1 MFTKQFLLDLLER
14 ALKTFAQ
21 SLGACITTVV
31 AGETLGLGDVNWGA
45 ALSIA
50 GLATLYSVLTSIAST
65 GVNRKNSAS
74 LVD

>member
-14 ALKTFAQ
+14 AIKTFAQ
-21 SLGACITTVV
+21 SLAACITTVV
-31 AGETLGLGDVNWGA
+31 ATETLGLGDVNWAA

-65 GVNRKNSAS
+65 SFNRKDSAS

>member
-14 ALKTFAQ
+14 AIKTFAQ
-21 SLGACITTVV
+21 SLAACITTVV
-31 AGETLGLGDVNWGA
+31 ASETLGLGDVNWAA

-50 GLATLYSVLTSIAST
+50 GLATLYSALTSIASSS
-65 GVNRKNSAS
+65 VNRKDSAS

>member
-1 MFTKQFLLDLLER
+1 MFTKQFLLDLTER
-14 ALKTFAQ
+14 AIKTFAQ

-31 AGETLGLGDVNWGA
+31 ATETLGLGDVNWAA

-50 GLATLYSVLTSIAST
+50 GLATLYSVLTSVAST
-65 GVNRKNSAS
+65 SFNRKDSAS

>member
-1 MFTKQFLLDLLER
+1 MFTKQFLLDLTER
-14 ALKTFAQ
+14 AIKTFAQ
-21 SLGACITTVV
+21 SPAACITTVV

-65 GVNRKNSAS
+65 GINRKDSAS
-74 LVD
+74 LVE

>member
-1 MFTKQFLLDLLER
+1 MFTKQFLLDLIER

-21 SLGACITTVV
+21 SLAACITAVV
-31 AGETLGLGDVNWGA
+31 STGTFGLGDVDWA
-45 ALSIA
+45 VALSIA

-65 GVNRKNSAS
+65 GVNRKDSAS

>member
-14 ALKTFAQ
+14 AIKTFAQ
-21 SLGACITTVV
+21 SLAACITTV
-31 AGETLGLGDVNWGA
+31 AATDTFGLGDVNWGA

-50 GLATLYSVLTSIAST
+50 VLATLYSVLTSIASSS
-65 GVNRKNSAS
+65 VNRKDSAS

>member
-14 ALKTFAQ
+14 AIKTFAQ
-21 SLGACITTVV
+21 SLAACITTVT
-31 AGETLGLGDVNWGA
+31 ATETLGLSDVNWVA

-65 GVNRKNSAS
+65 GVNSEDSAS

>member
-1 MFTKQFLLDLLER
+1 MFTKQFLLDLTER

-21 SLGACITTVV
+21 ALAACITTV
-31 AGETLGLGDVNWGA
+31 AASETLGLGDVNWTA

-65 GVNRKNSAS
+65 SVNRKDSAS
-74 LVD
+74 LVE